1 MKNRGTWE
9 REAMST
15 SKQWGFSDPDVK
27 RQKRIASYKVY
38 SIQGGV
44 FRDKL
49 SIGLTIFY
57 QRIISRIHHSDQKQQ
72 QGGALIYGDRQFS
85 FDESPMIYIKMHRP
99 ASSFRFKLPNI
110 SCVRFD
116 FESEEE
122 YVDDDDDEGIDLK
135 AEEFIAKFREQMRL
149 QRQMSCLHYLQ

>member
-1 MKNRGTWE
+1 MHTQRNSSRKLKKSFLVVHRLALLWA
-9 REAMST
+9 R
-15 SKQWGFSDPDVK
+15 K
-27 RQKRIASYKVY
+27 
-38 SIQGGV
+38 GGV

-57 QRIISRIHHSDQKQQ
+57 QRIISRIHHSEQQQ

-122 YVDDDDDEGIDLK
+122 HVVDDDDEEGIDLK

-149 QRQMSCLHYLQ
+149 QRQMSCVHYLQ

>member
-1 MKNRGTWE
+1 MHTQRNR
-9 REAMST
+9 
-15 SKQWGFSDPDVK
+15 SKKLKKSFLVAHRLALLWARK
-27 RQKRIASYKVY
+27 
-38 SIQGGV
+38 GGV

-57 QRIISRIHHSDQKQQ
+57 QRIISRIHHSQQQQQQ

-122 YVDDDDDEGIDLK
+122 HDDDDDEEEEGIDLK